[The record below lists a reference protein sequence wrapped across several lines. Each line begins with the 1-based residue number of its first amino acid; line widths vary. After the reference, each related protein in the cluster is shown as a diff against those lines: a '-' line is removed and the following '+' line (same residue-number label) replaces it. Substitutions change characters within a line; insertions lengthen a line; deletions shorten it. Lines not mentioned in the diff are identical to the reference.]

1 MSRYR
6 QFPALLALLL
16 APLAAE
22 AATDPLPLYLQYC
35 ASCHGADRLGAVG
48 PALLPDNLGRLKPAQ
63 AEQVIAAGR
72 PATEMK
78 GFADLLSPDQ
88 IKALAAYVF
97 SPPDSEPAWGMAEI
111 AASHKVDARASAL
124 PARPP
129 FASDPLNLFL
139 VVEAGDHH
147 VTILDGDRMV
157 PLYRVP
163 SRFALHGGA
172 KFSPDGRFVYL
183 MSRDGWVSKLDMW
196 TGTLMA
202 EVRAG
207 INSRNIAVSG
217 DGRFVLVG
225 NLLPDSLVVLDAAD
239 LAPLEVIPVA
249 GPHGERSRVSAVY
262 TAPPRKS
269 FIVALKDAREIWE
282 IPYTADHEPI
292 YRGAVHSYEAGMAEG
307 LADKRRFPVRRIE
320 TANVLDDFFFD
331 PGYRN
336 IIAASR
342 DGASGEVINLVTG
355 QRIASLPLSGMPH
368 LGSGITFTW
377 HGRPVFATPD
387 LKEAAVSVIA
397 MDDWSLIKRIPTC
410 GAGFFLRGHETSPYV
425 WVDCSLGKA
434 RDSIQ
439 VIDTRS
445 LEVVRTLRPEPGKTA
460 AHVEF
465 TRDGRYALVSIME
478 DDGALVVYD
487 AATFAEIKRIPM
499 RHPVGKYNVF
509 NKITYSAGTS
519 H

>member
-1 MSRYR
+1 MTVPRPLVTLGIMAISIVLAI
-6 QFPALLALLL
+6 PAAR
-16 APLAAE
+16 

-78 GFADLLSPDQ
+78 GFADRLSPEQ
-88 IKALAAYVF
+88 ITVLAAYVF
-97 SPPDSEPAWGMAEI
+97 SPPAAEPAWGMAQI
-111 AASHKVDARASAL
+111 AASHTVHADRSAL

-129 FASDPLNLFL
+129 FAADPLNLFL

-147 VTILDGDRMV
+147 VTILDGGRMA
-157 PLYRVP
+157 PLYRLP

-172 KFSPDGRFVYL
+172 KFSPDGRFVFL

-196 TGTLMA
+196 TGTLLA

-207 INSRNIAVSG
+207 INSRNIAVSA

-225 NLLPDSLVVLDAAD
+225 NLLPDSVVVLAAAD
-239 LAPLEVIPVA
+239 LSPLKVIPVSNV
-249 GPHGERSRVSAVY
+249 HGQRSRVSAVY
-262 TAPPRKS
+262 TAPPRHS
-269 FIVALKDAREIWE
+269 FIVALLDAKEIWE
-282 IPYTADHEPI
+282 IPYTDPP
-292 YRGAVHSYEAGMAEG
+292 
-307 LADKRRFPVRRIE
+307 RFRVRRIE
-320 TANVLDDFFFD
+320 TEDTLDDFFFD
-331 PGYRN
+331 PAYRDV
-336 IIAASR
+336 IATSR
-342 DGASGEVINLVTG
+342 DGGSGEVVDLMTG
-355 QRIASLPLSGMPH
+355 RRVATLPLTGMPH

-377 HGRPVFATPD
+377 HGRPVFATPHM
-387 LKEAAVSVIA
+387 KEAAVSVIA
-397 MDDWSLIKRIPTC
+397 MDDWSLVKRIPTC
-410 GAGFFLRGHETSPYV
+410 GPGYFIRGHQNTPYA
-425 WVDCSLGKA
+425 WVDCSLGKDK
-434 RDSIQ
+434 DSIQ
-439 VIDTRS
+439 VIDTRT
-445 LEVVRTLRPEPGKTA
+445 LTVVRTLRPEPGKTA

-478 DDGALVVYD
+478 DSGALIVYD
-487 AATFAEIKRIPM
+487 AATFAEVKRIPM

-509 NKITYSAGTS
+509 NKITYAPGTS